1 MGRRECLRGRRG
13 RGRCGRCRSR
23 YRGSGSRGVDGL
35 GDGPKEGGDL
45 GDELGGATELGYTV
59 DDGAS
64 DDDSIGEGGDLS
76 GLGRV
81 RDSEANADGEGSR
94 FFEEGDFFTEGGGKV
109 LLHSGD
115 ALAGDVVDEA

>member
-1 MGRRECLRGRRG
+1 M
-13 RGRCGRCRSR
+13 
-23 YRGSGSRGVDGL
+23 
-35 GDGPKEGGDL
+35 
-45 GDELGGATELGYTV
+45 GGATELGDTV

-64 DDDSIGEGGDLS
+64 DNDSIGKGGDLS

-94 FFEEGDFFTEGGGKV
+94 FFEEGNFFTEGGGKV

-115 ALAGDVVDEA
+115 AFAGDVVDKA